1 MGGKSMSKILI
12 IEDSNDIN
20 DMLQDL
26 LDKDH
31 EVTCAFS
38 GTEGLFYFS
47 QNKFDL
53 VLLDIMLPGK
63 SGDVILKEIRQT
75 SDIPVI
81 VLTALGDKKLISE
94 YLINGANDY
103 ITKPFDLDEVCARVI
118 VQLRNSLTNQ
128 QKAVENL
135 PYKNIVLD
143 FQTFSITNQ
152 ETTIRLGKKEFAIF
166 ELLLN
171 NPKQV
176 FTKEKL
182 YEHIWQDIYL
192 PGDNTLNTHLSNLR
206 KKLSELDPDDEYI
219 ETLWGL
225 GVRLA
230 GEK

>member
-1 MGGKSMSKILI
+1 MKGKSMQKILI
-12 IEDSNDIN
+12 IEDNNDIN
-20 DMLQDL
+20 EILQDL

-63 SGDVILKEIRQT
+63 SGDEVLREIRQT
-75 SDIPVI
+75 SDTPVI
-81 VLTALGDKKLISE
+81 MLTALGDKKLISE
-94 YLINGANDY
+94 YLMNGADDY
-103 ITKPFDLDEVCARVI
+103 ITKPFDLDEVYARVT
-118 VQLRNSLTNQ
+118 VQLRHSLTNQ
-128 QKAVENL
+128 QKEVENL
-135 PYKNIVLD
+135 QYKNITLD
-143 FQTFSITNQ
+143 YQTYSITNQ
-152 ETTIRLGKKEFAIF
+152 ETSIRLGKKEFAIF
-166 ELLLN
+166 KLLLN

-176 FTKEKL
+176 FTKENL
-182 YEHIWQDIYL
+182 YEHVWQEIYL
-192 PGDNTLNTHLSNLR
+192 PSDNTLNTHLSNLR
-206 KKLSELDPDDEYI
+206 KKLSELDPDEEYI